1 MDLSFGNSSFSY
13 PGAAR
18 AGGPSPA
25 RWAAGLATAC
35 LAVGLLLMVTAGEE
49 GGVGRRRGVLGL
61 GLGVR

>member
-49 GGVGRRRGVLGL
+49 GGWEGEGGWWDW
-61 GLGVR
+61 GWG